1 MNNKDNIKVFISYAH
16 TNAEHKTRV
25 KFIASELRVN
35 YGLNV
40 ILDEWSFRKGQDLN
54 KAMEDSGTKSDII
67 LIIGDKN
74 YVDKANERMGGVGRE
89 SIIFSDT
96 YMKNVKSD
104 KYTILYAFTE
114 KDEEG
119 DPIIPN
125 YMKGI
130 NSFDL
135 TDKSKDL
142 EVIDEIGR
150 EIYEEPK
157 EIAPPIGSKPDFS
170 KNTNMQSIRKM
181 KLVDNIDNKLLK
193 DIIEDIKAELK
204 EIDSNYKNYQDINVK
219 RDFSKIQFLLKHWI
233 DIVKK
238 INKPKDIAKIYDKLL
253 NTLKLDRNE
262 NDATRM
268 FIRISFNCTVAY
280 AIDTDNFSLIDE
292 LIKYDYTFEG
302 REISYQDISTLGN
315 PYFIEAECIPNGIP
329 YKSRYF
335 EIEEKIIRNT
345 DFNIVDVLEAD
356 IFIEFISLLNN
367 QNTDSL
373 QKKWTILDNVI
384 YSQVI
389 KHKLDFKFLKSFKRE
404 STVNRILKILNLN
417 DLTEFEQLIKNC
429 DDAKLFS
436 VIEKEKIIS
445 QK

>member
-16 TNAEHKTRV
+16 TNDEHKTRV
-25 KFIASELRVN
+25 KFIARELRLN
-35 YGLNV
+35 YGLDV

-67 LIIGDKN
+67 LIIGDEN

-96 YMKNVKSD
+96 YMKNVESD
-104 KYTILYAFTE
+104 EYTILYAFTE

-119 DPIIPN
+119 HPVIPN

-142 EVIDEIGR
+142 EAIDEIGR
-150 EIYEEPK
+150 EIYGEPK
-157 EIAPPIGSKPDFS
+157 DIAPPIGSKPDFS

-181 KLVDNIDNKLLK
+181 KLVDNIDNTLLK
-193 DIIEDIKAELK
+193 DIIKDIKAELK
-204 EIDSNYKNYQDINVK
+204 EIDSDYKNYQDINIE
-219 RDFSKIQFLLKHWI
+219 RDFSKIKLLLKHWI
-233 DIVKK
+233 DIIKK
-238 INKPKDIAKIYDKLL
+238 INKPKDIAKIYEQLL
-253 NTLKLDRNE
+253 NTLILDRYE
-262 NDATRM
+262 NDATRL
-268 FIRISFNCTVAY
+268 FIRISFNCTIAY
-280 AIDTDNFSLIDE
+280 AIDIDNFSLIDE

-302 REISYQDISTLGN
+302 REISYQEISILGN
-315 PYFIEAECIPNGIP
+315 PYFIETECMAKGLP

-335 EIEEKIIRNT
+335 EIEEKIIRDT

-367 QNTDSL
+367 QNTGSF
-373 QKKWTILDNVI
+373 QREWTILDSVI

-404 STVNRILKILNLN
+404 STVNRVLKILNLN

-429 DDAKLFS
+429 NNAKLFL